1 MIRAQLSLDVEWEA
15 RGLPPFGLGIGLST
29 GPVAAAL
36 LGSEERLEYT
46 LVGDTVNLAQRLQ
59 DLARPAGCLVFSEAT
74 RAALANAPECEELGE
89 QAINGRVSTVRAYR
103 VQVAQDD
110 QGDPALSS
118 GSITGGTS

>member
-1 MIRAQLSLDVEWEA
+1 MLEAQVTLDAAWAE

-59 DLARPAGCLVFSEAT
+59 DLAGPAGCLVFSEAT
-74 RAALANAPECEELGE
+74 RAALDDAA
-89 QAINGRVSTVRAYR
+89 RVRAARRAGGQGSAVDGAR
-103 VQVAQDD
+103 VHA
-110 QGDPALSS
+110 
-118 GSITGGTS
+118 TR